1 MRREGLA
8 AFTDAVLADRRGLAE
23 SGLVVVVVAL
33 ELGSGLVRSPPTVH
47 GQALAPEEQA
57 ALPLAAEGAR
67 QALQELSEAMR
78 GDDARVREA
87 LVRGT
92 RRVFKQLLGVRP
104 VVLPLVVR
112 VP

>member
-8 AFTDAVLADRRGLAE
+8 ALSDALLADRRGLAE
-23 SGLVVVVVAL
+23 AGLVIVLAAL
-33 ELGSGLVRSPPTVH
+33 ELGSGRVRSAPTAH
-47 GQALAPEEQA
+47 GQGLSSEEQA

-67 QALQELSEAMR
+67 QALQELSEAVR
-78 GDDARVREA
+78 GDDERVREA

-92 RRVFKQLLGVRP
+92 RRVFKQLLGARP

-112 VP
+112 V